1 MIDHWYIRWI
11 GRKCNKERDNYL
23 TLAESNSSYATYTLK
38 IIPIVIGATGL
49 INKILKSM
57 LKRIGVENNFFLKW
71 RKMHYLENWKLLRV
85 LWKYDWLLKFLL
97 SNCQNS
103 WDSWEWHHWKQKW
116 SFPLRISSVNVTKS
130 TVYCGF
136 DHIYWRNPQLKT
148 WFFLQCTDHHRPP

>member
-23 TLAESNSSYATYTLK
+23 TLAESKRSYATYTLK

-71 RKMHYLENWKLLRV
+71 QKMH
-85 LWKYDWLLKFLL
+85 
-97 SNCQNS
+97 
-103 WDSWEWHHWKQKW
+103 
-116 SFPLRISSVNVTKS
+116 
-130 TVYCGF
+130 
-136 DHIYWRNPQLKT
+136 
-148 WFFLQCTDHHRPP
+148 